1 MYIQIHI
8 HTHICTCVGKKELEV
23 EKKKKKYQN
32 VSTKI
37 LLSYKT
43 VADFLPYAF
52 RYFQLFCN
60 EY

>member
-1 MYIQIHI
+1 MCIYKYIYT
-8 HTHICTCVGKKELEV
+8 HTYVHVWEKRTRGR
-23 EKKKKKYQN
+23 KKKKKYQN